1 MEEHRH
7 PISVHILGVMHKEK
21 SKLYMTSVLWSDQNE
36 IVVYRTLE
44 EFRSLHNQLKKKCA
58 ASNVGP
64 FQRSVRIVPKFKA
77 EKVKRGLQ
85 KSYSKSLLRL
95 KPLEEYCM
103 ALLSAHPS
111 VSQSSE
117 LSQFLL
123 PRPDDLNPEF
133 SQNSIIIM
141 PSEESLGR
149 SSQLKSDASVTQPF
163 VTQMYRC
170 IAPYETKDTKNRPFK
185 VELGETVDVLIKDKA
200 GWWLVENEAKCLAWF
215 PAPYL
220 ESAEADDEEDEVGGS
235 ALYIASKNY
244 KSAKKDELSVEIGS
258 VVEVLRKSNDG
269 WWLVR
274 YNCRTGYIPSMYL
287 QPYIN
292 PRVHIINSQIGN
304 QSSNLN
310 MAQFQVP
317 ARSALMIPGHELCR
331 SQYNLQ
337 QLPGDNLNL
346 SDRAKS
352 HSLDILT
359 VVPHVPITVEV
370 EHEEDSRARSLSRS
384 SEGSFSDSDSSSSS
398 GSFRSGS
405 FCMSSPEAIQ
415 DDHLDSTSG
424 KLLPSI
430 FDPNVFKSGKT
441 PKIPP
446 KPQVQ
451 EILKRCTT
459 VTRKNISW
467 SSANR

>member
-1 MEEHRH
+1 M
-7 PISVHILGVMHKEK
+7 VILYFAH
-21 SKLYMTSVLWSDQNE
+21 LLT
-36 IVVYRTLE
+36 
-44 EFRSLHNQLKKKCA
+44 
-58 ASNVGP
+58 
-64 FQRSVRIVPKFKA
+64 A

-170 IAPYETKDTKNRPFK
+170 IAPYETKDTKNHPFN
-185 VELGETVDVLIKDKA
+185 VELGEAIDVLIKDKS

-235 ALYIASKNY
+235 ALYVASKSY
-244 KSAKKDELSVEIGS
+244 KSTKIDELSVEIGS
-258 VVEVLRKSNDG
+258 VVEVVKKSNDG

-292 PRVHIINSQIGN
+292 PPVHIISSQIGN
-304 QSSNLN
+304 QSSNLK

-317 ARSALMIPGHELCR
+317 AGSALMSPGHECCR
-331 SQYNLQ
+331 SQYNLL

-346 SDRAKS
+346 SDKAKS
-352 HSLDILT
+352 HLVKFL
-359 VVPHVPITVEV
+359 TVEV
-370 EHEEDSRARSLSRS
+370 EHEEDSRARSLSHS
-384 SEGSFSDSDSSSSS
+384 SEESFSDSDSFSSS
-398 GSFRSGS
+398 GSFCSGS

-415 DDHLDSTSG
+415 DDHLDPSSG
-424 KLLPSI
+424 KLLPST
-430 FDPNVFKSGKT
+430 FNPNVCKSDRT

-446 KPQVQ
+446 RPHAQ
-451 EILKRCTT
+451 EILERCTT
-459 VTRKNISW
+459 VTRKNISQ
-467 SSANR
+467 SQMLPPAEDIHNR